1 MPPSSPRVA
10 LVTGSGKRRVGWHV
24 AQALA
29 DRGFALAI
37 HYRTSDAEAVA
48 TVDEL
53 CRRGV
58 EAVALRADLANED
71 DVRKLIADTLV
82 RFGQIDVLVN
92 CAAIWKAKKLEEATA
107 ADVREHWEANTL
119 GTFLCAQQAGLAM
132 TRQSDGGC
140 IVNFGDWADVR
151 PYLNHAAYFASKG
164 AIPTLT
170 RCLAVELAS
179 RNPRV
184 RVNAILPGPVF
195 LPAEFTE
202 SDRRRAVEA
211 TLVKQEGSPANVA
224 QAVLFFV
231 DNDFVTGTC
240 LPVDGGR
247 TIYAPNGGR

>member
-92 CAAIWKAKKLEEATA
+92 CAAIWKAK
-107 ADVREHWEANTL
+107 
-119 GTFLCAQQAGLAM
+119 
-132 TRQSDGGC
+132 
-140 IVNFGDWADVR
+140 
-151 PYLNHAAYFASKG
+151 
-164 AIPTLT
+164 
-170 RCLAVELAS
+170 
-179 RNPRV
+179 
-184 RVNAILPGPVF
+184 
-195 LPAEFTE
+195 
-202 SDRRRAVEA
+202 
-211 TLVKQEGSPANVA
+211 
-224 QAVLFFV
+224 
-231 DNDFVTGTC
+231 
-240 LPVDGGR
+240 
-247 TIYAPNGGR
+247 